1 MARKGKTKS
10 VNIYWMIIICL
21 GCFLPGFDTFA
32 LEVAGET
39 IYTDDNAHF
48 SIAIPA
54 GFQEISQ
61 EWLRTGVL
69 DPKLKSLCKDALKEY
84 DKIFI
89 RRGNPPWLPIVDVQD
104 DSKQRANSLVLLGIK
119 TYKHKKKRFKVFTDY
134 LTIDEFFDPK
144 MIKKFRGLMKKK
156 LGEKGAEDVI
166 AGDPVFDKENK
177 GFGFICS
184 YRLPEGDKAKEFH
197 RVFLGGTHLIYLD
210 LNLYATDNTAPYES
224 LFQQMAASLSFEE
237 GFEPTDS
244 YLGTWKKRAGS
255 YELFGRRLSD
265 LGRSLLNIT
274 LIVFLLN
281 ILLGYIT
288 NPKKGRYIQI
298 EFLQRNKSKARIA
311 TIAIGILIYL
321 LYS

>member
-1 MARKGKTKS
+1 MARKGKS
-10 VNIYWMIIICL
+10 ANIYWMIIICL

-32 LEVAGET
+32 LDVAGET

-48 SIAIPA
+48 SIVIPA
-54 GFQEISQ
+54 GFREISQ
-61 EWLRTGVL
+61 EWLCTGSL
-69 DPKLKSLCKDALKEY
+69 DSERRKLCEEALKNY
-84 DKIFI
+84 SKTYIY
-89 RRGNPPWLPIVDVQD
+89 LD
-104 DSKQRANSLVLLGIK
+104 DSNRKAKGLVLIGIK
-119 TYKHKKKRFKVFTDY
+119 IYKHKKKRFKLFTDY

-144 MIKKFRGLMKKK
+144 LIKEFRGLMKKK

-177 GFGFICS
+177 SFGFICN
-184 YRLPEGDKAKEFH
+184 YRLSGGDEAKEFH

-224 LFQQMAASLSFEE
+224 LFHQIAASLSFEE
-237 GFEPTDS
+237 GFGPRDS
-244 YLGTWKKRAGS
+244 YIDAWKKRAGS
-255 YELFGRRLSD
+255 YELFGTKLSD

-274 LIVFLLN
+274 LIIFLLN

-298 EFLQRNKSKARIA
+298 KFLQRNKIKARLA
-311 TIAIGILIYL
+311 TIAIGILIYI
-321 LYS
+321 YS

>member
-10 VNIYWMIIICL
+10 VNMYWIIIICI
-21 GCFLPGFDTFA
+21 GCFLPGFDASA
-32 LEVAGET
+32 LEVGGESV
-39 IYTDDNAHF
+39 YTDNNAHF
-48 SIAIPA
+48 SVAIPA
-54 GFQEISQ
+54 EFQEISQ
-61 EWLRTGVL
+61 GWLRGNSL
-69 DPKLKSLCKDALKEY
+69 DPKRRKLCKDALKEY

-89 RRGNPPWLPIVDVQD
+89 RRGTPPWLPIVNVQD
-104 DSKQRANSLVLLGIK
+104 DSNQRANSLVLLGIK

-224 LFQQMAASLSFEE
+224 LFHQIAASLSFEK
-237 GFEPTDS
+237 GFGPRDS
-244 YLGTWKKRAGS
+244 YIDAWKKRAGS
-255 YELFGRRLSD
+255 YELFGTRLSD

-274 LIVFLLN
+274 LIIFLLN

-298 EFLQRNKSKARIA
+298 KFLQRNKIKARIA